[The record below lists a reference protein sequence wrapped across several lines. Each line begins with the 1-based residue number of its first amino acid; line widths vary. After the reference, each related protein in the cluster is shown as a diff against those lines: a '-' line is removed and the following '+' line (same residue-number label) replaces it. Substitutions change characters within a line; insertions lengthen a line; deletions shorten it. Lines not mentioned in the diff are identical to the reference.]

1 MIKLSKRLRAIV
13 NFCDKNKI
21 IADIGTDHGFVPN
34 FLYEEDINRKII
46 ATDISLN
53 SLNKAIEFTELR
65 GNKGKIEHIVCNG
78 LEKIPPVDQIII
90 AGMGGILISKILD
103 RDFEKARQAEK
114 LILQPM
120 QQVDYLRKFL
130 YDKGFKIL
138 DEKIVF
144 EDNKFFHIIVANYK
158 AIKEEYR
165 DIDLKVSKLLR
176 SRKDK
181 DLIEFLKYLINYNIF
196 IIENIEG
203 SSTRSIYK
211 KDKLREEN
219 IELKEILDEVQK

>member
-53 SLNKAIEFTELR
+53 SLNKAIEFSELR

-176 SRKDK
+176 NRKDK

-203 SSTRSIYK
+203 TSTRSIYK

>member
-53 SLNKAIEFTELR
+53 SLNKAIEFSELR

-144 EDNKFFHIIVANYK
+144 EDNKFFHIMVANYK

-176 SRKDK
+176 NRKDK

-203 SSTRSIYK
+203 SSQRSIYK

>member
-1 MIKLSKRLRAIV
+1 MIKLSRRLRAIV

-34 FLYEEDINRKII
+34 FLYEEDYNRKII

-53 SLNKAIEFTELR
+53 SLNKAIEFSELR

-176 SRKDK
+176 NRKDK

>member
-34 FLYEEDINRKII
+34 FLYEEDYNRKII

-78 LEKIPPVDQIII
+78 LEKIPPVEQIII

-130 YDKGFKIL
+130 YDKGFKIF

-176 SRKDK
+176 NRKDK

-211 KDKLREEN
+211 KNKLREEN

>member
-130 YDKGFKIL
+130 YDKGFKII

-176 SRKDK
+176 NRKDK

>member
-176 SRKDK
+176 NRKDK

>member
-103 RDFEKARQAEK
+103 RDFEKASQAEK

-176 SRKDK
+176 NRKDK

-203 SSTRSIYK
+203 SSQRSIYK
-211 KDKLREEN
+211 KDKLRDEN

>member
-53 SLNKAIEFTELR
+53 SLNKAIEFSELR

-158 AIKEEYR
+158 AIKEEYT

-176 SRKDK
+176 NRKDK

-211 KDKLREEN
+211 KNKLREEN

>member
-65 GNKGKIEHIVCNG
+65 GNKGEIEHIVCNG

-176 SRKDK
+176 NRKDK

-196 IIENIEG
+196 IIKNIEG

>member
-53 SLNKAIEFTELR
+53 SLNKAMEFTELR

-103 RDFEKARQAEK
+103 RDFEKASQAEK

-176 SRKDK
+176 NRKDK
-181 DLIEFLKYLINYNIF
+181 DLIEFLKYLIDYNIF

>member
-78 LEKIPPVDQIII
+78 LEKISPVEQIII

-158 AIKEEYR
+158 AIKEEYT

-176 SRKDK
+176 NRKDK
-181 DLIEFLKYLINYNIF
+181 DLIEFLKYLVNYNIF
-196 IIENIEG
+196 IIKNIEG
-203 SSTRSIYK
+203 SSQRSIYK

-219 IELKEILDEVQK
+219 IKLKEILDEIQK

>member
-1 MIKLSKRLRAIV
+1 
-13 NFCDKNKI
+13 
-21 IADIGTDHGFVPN
+21 
-34 FLYEEDINRKII
+34 
-46 ATDISLN
+46 
-53 SLNKAIEFTELR
+53 
-65 GNKGKIEHIVCNG
+65 
-78 LEKIPPVDQIII
+78 
-90 AGMGGILISKILD
+90 MGGILISKILD
-103 RDFEKARQAEK
+103 RDFEKASQAEK

>member
-65 GNKGKIEHIVCNG
+65 GNKGKIENIVCNG

-158 AIKEEYR
+158 AIKEEYT

-176 SRKDK
+176 NRKDK

>member
-34 FLYEEDINRKII
+34 FLYEEDYNRKII

-53 SLNKAIEFTELR
+53 SLNKAIEFSELR

-78 LEKIPPVDQIII
+78 LEKIPPVNQIII

-176 SRKDK
+176 NRKDK
-181 DLIEFLKYLINYNIF
+181 DLIEFLKYLIDYNIF

-211 KDKLREEN
+211 KNKLREEN

>member
-21 IADIGTDHGFVPN
+21 IADIGTDHGFVQN

-65 GNKGKIEHIVCNG
+65 GNNGKIEHIVCNG

-176 SRKDK
+176 NRKDK

>member
-53 SLNKAIEFTELR
+53 SLNKAIEFSELR

-176 SRKDK
+176 NRKDK

-203 SSTRSIYK
+203 SSQRSIYK

>member
-1 MIKLSKRLRAIV
+1 MIKLSRRLRAIV

-176 SRKDK
+176 NRKDK

>member
-34 FLYEEDINRKII
+34 FLYEEDYNRKII

-53 SLNKAIEFTELR
+53 SLNKAIEFSELR

-176 SRKDK
+176 NRKDK

>member
-34 FLYEEDINRKII
+34 FLYEEDYNRKII

-53 SLNKAIEFTELR
+53 SLNKAIEFSELR

-103 RDFEKARQAEK
+103 KDFEKARQAEK

-176 SRKDK
+176 NRKDK

>member
-34 FLYEEDINRKII
+34 FLYEEDITRKII

-176 SRKDK
+176 NRKDK

-219 IELKEILDEVQK
+219 IELKEILDEIQK

>member
-53 SLNKAIEFTELR
+53 SLNKAIEFSELR

-130 YDKGFKIL
+130 YDKGFKVL

-176 SRKDK
+176 NRKDK

>member
-53 SLNKAIEFTELR
+53 SLNKAIEFSELR

-176 SRKDK
+176 NRKDK

-196 IIENIEG
+196 IIENIEE

-211 KDKLREEN
+211 KNKLREEN

>member
-34 FLYEEDINRKII
+34 FLYEEDYNRKII

-78 LEKIPPVDQIII
+78 LEKIPPVNQIII

-176 SRKDK
+176 NRKDK

>member
-34 FLYEEDINRKII
+34 FLYEEDYNRKII

-53 SLNKAIEFTELR
+53 SLNKAIEFSELR

-176 SRKDK
+176 NRKDK
-181 DLIEFLKYLINYNIF
+181 DLIEFLKYLIDYNIF

-211 KDKLREEN
+211 KNKLREEN

>member
-1 MIKLSKRLRAIV
+1 
-13 NFCDKNKI
+13 
-21 IADIGTDHGFVPN
+21 
-34 FLYEEDINRKII
+34 
-46 ATDISLN
+46 
-53 SLNKAIEFTELR
+53 
-65 GNKGKIEHIVCNG
+65 
-78 LEKIPPVDQIII
+78 
-90 AGMGGILISKILD
+90 MGGILISKILD

-176 SRKDK
+176 NRKDK

>member
-144 EDNKFFHIIVANYK
+144 EDNKFSHIIVANYK

-176 SRKDK
+176 NRKDK

>member
-53 SLNKAIEFTELR
+53 SLNKAIEFSELR

-176 SRKDK
+176 NRKDK

-196 IIENIEG
+196 IIKNIEG
-203 SSTRSIYK
+203 SSQRSIYK

-219 IELKEILDEVQK
+219 VKLKEILDEIQK

>member
-53 SLNKAIEFTELR
+53 SLNKAIEFSELR

-120 QQVDYLRKFL
+120 QQVYYLRKFL

-176 SRKDK
+176 NRKDK

-203 SSTRSIYK
+203 TSTRSIYK

>member
-120 QQVDYLRKFL
+120 QQVYYLRKFL

-176 SRKDK
+176 NRKDK

-203 SSTRSIYK
+203 TSTRSIYK

>member
-34 FLYEEDINRKII
+34 FLYEEDYNRKII

-65 GNKGKIEHIVCNG
+65 GNNGKIEHIVCNG

-176 SRKDK
+176 NRKDK

>member
-53 SLNKAIEFTELR
+53 SLNKAIEFSELR

-176 SRKDK
+176 NRKDK

>member
-65 GNKGKIEHIVCNG
+65 GNNGKIEHIVCNG

-176 SRKDK
+176 NRKDK
-181 DLIEFLKYLINYNIF
+181 DIIEFLKYLINYNIF

-219 IELKEILDEVQK
+219 IELKEILDEIQK

>member
-165 DIDLKVSKLLR
+165 DIDLKVSRLLR
-176 SRKDK
+176 NRKDK

-196 IIENIEG
+196 IIKNIEG

>member
-1 MIKLSKRLRAIV
+1 MINLSKRLRAIV

-144 EDNKFFHIIVANYK
+144 EDNKFFHIIVANYM

-176 SRKDK
+176 NRKDK

-211 KDKLREEN
+211 KDKLRGEN
-219 IELKEILDEVQK
+219 IELKEILDEIQK

>member
-34 FLYEEDINRKII
+34 FLYEEDYNRKII

-53 SLNKAIEFTELR
+53 SLNKAIEFSELR

-176 SRKDK
+176 NRKDK

-211 KDKLREEN
+211 KDKLREDN

>member
-165 DIDLKVSKLLR
+165 DIDLKVSRLLR
-176 SRKDK
+176 NRKEK
-181 DLIEFLKYLINYNIF
+181 DLIEFLKYLIDYNIF

-211 KDKLREEN
+211 KNKLREEN

>member
-65 GNKGKIEHIVCNG
+65 GNNGKIEHIVCNG

-176 SRKDK
+176 NRKDK

-219 IELKEILDEVQK
+219 IELKEILDEIQK

>member
-176 SRKDK
+176 NRKDK
-181 DLIEFLKYLINYNIF
+181 DLIEFLKYLIDYNIF

-211 KDKLREEN
+211 KNKLREEN

>member
-34 FLYEEDINRKII
+34 FLYEEDYNRKII

-53 SLNKAIEFTELR
+53 SLNKAIEFSELR

-90 AGMGGILISKILD
+90 AGMGGILTSKILD

-176 SRKDK
+176 NRKDK

>member
-53 SLNKAIEFTELR
+53 SLNKAIEFSELR

-144 EDNKFFHIIVANYK
+144 EDNKFFHIMVANYK

-176 SRKDK
+176 NRKDK